1 MPSIIYASPLIL
13 TTFMEGRNY
22 YTYFTYE
29 DTDAGKSWVIYQWSY
44 LAKSVTSQTQV
55 YQVLKDERGY

>member
-22 YTYFTYE
+22 HTYFTYE
-29 DTDAGKSWVIYQWSY
+29 DTDAGKSWCLRFFKNHRIESGSTYNI
-44 LAKSVTSQTQV
+44 KP
-55 YQVLKDERGY
+55 